1 MTRKY
6 GMSSCQAEKWQ
17 LFGEIQ
23 VKGLLFMAER
33 LILVAEDDEAIRHAL
48 VDVLR
53 AGGYDVLQA
62 ADGEEALGHLLAR
75 EVDLAL
81 LDLHMP
87 KINGFKLLRII
98 AREYPG
104 LPRIILSAYGEERE
118 RVKGLEL
125 GADDYVVKPFSRAEL
140 LARIAAVLRRSPVRR
155 ISGAESLL
163 FPGGRLNPETRCAEL
178 EDGSVTVPL
187 RDKEYELFHYLLSHP
202 GRVISQEELL
212 LRVWGTRSS
221 ASETRTVAVTLT
233 RLREKVGDQVAGRI
247 KNVRGHG
254 YMWDAS

>member
-1 MTRKY
+1 
-6 GMSSCQAEKWQ
+6 
-17 LFGEIQ
+17 
-23 VKGLLFMAER
+23 MAER

-62 ADGEEALGHLLAR
+62 SDGEEVIGHLLAR

-81 LDLHMP
+81 LDLNMP
-87 KINGFKLLRII
+87 KINGFQLLRII

-104 LPRIILSAYGEERE
+104 LPSIILSAYGEERE

-155 ISGAESLL
+155 IRGADSLL
-163 FPGGRLNPETRCAEL
+163 FPGGHLNPETRCAEF
-178 EDGSVTVPL
+178 EDGSPPVPL
-187 RDKEYELFHYLLSHP
+187 RDKEYELLHYMISHS
-202 GRVISQEELL
+202 GRVVSQEELL
-212 LRVWGTRSS
+212 LRVWGTHST
-221 ASETRTVAVTLT
+221 ANETRTVAVTLT
-233 RLREKVGDQVAGRI
+233 RLREKIGARAASHI
-247 KNVRGHG
+247 KNVRGRG
-254 YMWDAS
+254 YIWDAS